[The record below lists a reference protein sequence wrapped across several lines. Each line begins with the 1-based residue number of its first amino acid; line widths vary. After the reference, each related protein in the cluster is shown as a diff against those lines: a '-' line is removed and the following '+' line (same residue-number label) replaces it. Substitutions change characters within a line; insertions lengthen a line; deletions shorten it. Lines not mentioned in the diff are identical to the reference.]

1 MKNKNN
7 KIMEEQT
14 EKEKNSKKEKKSKK
28 NEIKEEEIFSDK
40 PEELTE
46 EYIYERA
53 EKIIKALLSDKT

>member
-7 KIMEEQT
+7 KIMEEKT
-14 EKEKNSKKEKKSKK
+14 VKEKNSKKEKKSKK

-46 EYIYERA
+46 EYIYERT
-53 EKIIKALLSDKT
+53 EKIIKTLLSDKT